1 MDVNLCLLLVCF
13 QAVIMPIDVEVDAV
27 DLEWTKLIIK
37 RCFFFCILEANIV
50 AASEQPWALLFG

>member
-27 DLEWTKLIIK
+27 DLEWTKLTIK
-37 RCFFFCILEANIV
+37 RCFFFLY
-50 AASEQPWALLFG
+50 FGG